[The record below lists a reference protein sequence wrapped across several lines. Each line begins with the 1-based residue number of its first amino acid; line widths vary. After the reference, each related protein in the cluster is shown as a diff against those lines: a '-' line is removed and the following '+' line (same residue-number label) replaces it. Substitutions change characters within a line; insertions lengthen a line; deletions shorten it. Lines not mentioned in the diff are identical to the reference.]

1 LERAGDL
8 NLAVAAVLNLSPDH
22 LDRHHTMPLY
32 HLAKHRIFAGA
43 QHVVANYRDSLTQPV
58 GKGDVPWT
66 LWRDNEPDIQQLG
79 VRNHEGAPW
88 ICFGFEPLYPL
99 SEVPLVGHHNLNNVL
114 AALAICHGMGLPY
127 EQLVEGI
134 ETLKGLPHR
143 CELVTVRD
151 GVRFVNDSKGT
162 NVGATVAALEGLASG
177 RNIIL
182 VAGGEGK
189 GQAFAPL
196 AKAASQHAKHTVLIG
211 RDAVR
216 IAEALDAETPQ
227 TFADSMEAAVRAAI
241 DIAVPGDVVLLSPA
255 CASLDMFADY
265 RARGDAF
272 TAAVRD
278 CEEVS

>member
-1 LERAGDL
+1 
-8 NLAVAAVLNLSPDH
+8 
-22 LDRHHTMPLY
+22 
-32 HLAKHRIFAGA
+32 
-43 QHVVANYRDSLTQPV
+43 
-58 GKGDVPWT
+58 
-66 LWRDNEPDIQQLG
+66 
-79 VRNHEGAPW
+79 
-88 ICFGFEPLYPL
+88 
-99 SEVPLVGHHNLNNVL
+99 
-114 AALAICHGMGLPY
+114 MGLPY

-241 DIAVPGDVVLLSPA
+241 DIAVPRDVVLLSPA